1 MTHKPDDFRL
11 IYHWRAGSMPP
22 PYHYEYTI
30 HLGPGS
36 SGEIIFHPDYPAHE
50 PPVWRETFSITKELL
65 DQLYALM
72 ISQNIFRQH
81 WTVKENA
88 PVGGSQ
94 DWLEVIAD
102 KHRYNIP
109 ARAEERE
116 RLATIYRAIR
126 DLVPTP
132 IWDGM
137 MARREQFKE
146 GYI

>member
-1 MTHKPDDFRL
+1 MTQRPDNFRL

-36 SGEIIFHPDYPAHE
+36 SGEIVFYPDYPAHE
-50 PPVWRETFSITKELL
+50 PPVWRETFSITSETLN
-65 DQLYALM
+65 QLYALM
-72 ISQNIFRQH
+72 VSQEIFRPR

-94 DWLEVIAD
+94 DWLEVIAGER
-102 KHRYNIP
+102 RYNVS
-109 ARAEERE
+109 AQAKKRE
-116 RLATIYRAIR
+116 QLTTVYRAIR

-132 IWDGM
+132 IWDGL
-137 MARREQFKE
+137 MARHEQFKE
-146 GYI
+146 GFV